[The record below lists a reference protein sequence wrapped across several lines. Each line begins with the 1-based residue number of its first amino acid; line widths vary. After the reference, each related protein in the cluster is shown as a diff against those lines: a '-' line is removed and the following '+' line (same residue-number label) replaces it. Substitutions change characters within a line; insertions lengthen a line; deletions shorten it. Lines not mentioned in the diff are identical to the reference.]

1 MANDPYETLGVA
13 RTASEEEIRKAY
25 RALAKKLHPDLN
37 PGDAAAAERF
47 KAVAS
52 AYDLLSDP
60 EKRSRYDKG
69 EIDASGAA
77 TPKQRFYRD
86 YAEQGGGAR
95 RYHTSAGFDDMGD
108 ISDLF
113 SDLFGRRAQ
122 GGGAGSR
129 VRAKG
134 PDAHYKL
141 EIDFLAAAKGGVTRI
156 TTPDGRTLD
165 LKIPAGVADGRSL
178 RLKGEGGQGAG
189 GGPAGDALIEI
200 TVRPHAYFTREGED
214 IHLDVPIS
222 IDEALLGAKV
232 EAPTIDGRVA
242 ITIPKGASSGQ
253 VLRLKGR
260 GVKVDGKGRG
270 DQLVRLLIA
279 PPTRVDDEL
288 ASFMESWRKSH
299 AYDPRQGLWR
309 EP

>member
-1 MANDPYETLGVA
+1 MAADPYEVLGVA
-13 RTASEEEIRKAY
+13 RTASEDEIRKAY

-47 KAVAS
+47 KSVA
-52 AYDLLSDP
+52 AANELLSDP
-60 EKRSRYDKG
+60 DKRRRFDKG
-69 EIDASGAA
+69 EIDASGAE

-86 YAEQGGGAR
+86 YAEQGGDAR

-108 ISDLF
+108 MSGLF

-122 GGGAGSR
+122 AGGAGR
-129 VRAKG
+129 GRAQG
-134 PDAHYKL
+134 ADARYTL
-141 EIDFLAAAKGGVTRI
+141 GVDFLVAAKGGVTRI

-165 LKIPAGVADGRSL
+165 LKIPAGVRDGRTL
-178 RLKGEGGQGAG
+178 RMKGEGGPGVG
-189 GGPAGDALIEI
+189 GGPSGDALIEI
-200 TVRPHAYFTREGED
+200 SVRPHPYFTREGDD
-214 IHLDVPIS
+214 IHLELPVS

-242 ITIPKGASSGQ
+242 IAVPKGATSGQ

-260 GVKVDGKGRG
+260 GAKVEGGVRG
-270 DQLVRLLIA
+270 DQLVRLVIVS
-279 PPTRVDDEL
+279 PPQVDDEL
-288 ASFMESWRKSH
+288 ARFLEGWRKNH
-299 AYDPRQGLWR
+299 AYDPRLGLWR